1 MKICDDKKIL
11 NPKSNICVKKNGIIG
26 KKLLLDNE
34 IIPIFWKKNSC
45 YLDSV
50 LVSLFHYNDI
60 NMIDYPLINYKN
72 KILNIKAKNIKNEL
86 LKIFEIISQRK
97 ISKKNNCS
105 LLRKL
110 LDDFYN
116 KLIEIYPEKATIFE
130 NENWIDS
137 QLDVFEFLNLFDNI
151 FNIPNSLKLREGNN
165 LHNSNFFYNIP
176 IDLLID
182 KNKVF
187 IKKIFPSFKIK
198 NNNLI
203 IQTTLLKADK
213 LFLKI
218 FRNLGHYKLK
228 TKIIPSKTLKLPDN
242 NFDLHLNSIIIHYGD
257 IIGGHYICLY
267 KFNDKWFEYD
277 DMNLPPTYIGSLN
290 KIIQNDN
297 YISNIVGLLY
307 SKII

>member
-1 MKICDDKKIL
+1 MKICKENKIL
-11 NPKSNICVKKNGIIG
+11 NPKTNLCVKKNGIIG
-26 KKLLLDNE
+26 KKILLDNE
-34 IIPIFWKKNSC
+34 IIPIFWENNSC
-45 YLDSV
+45 YLDSI

-60 NMIDYPLINYKN
+60 NNINYPLINYKN
-72 KILNIKAKNIKNEL
+72 KTLNIKAENIKNEL
-86 LKIFEIISQRK
+86 FKIFEIISQRK
-97 ISKKNNCS
+97 ISKKRNNCS
-105 LLRKL
+105 LLRTL
-110 LDDFYN
+110 LNDFYK
-116 KLIEIYPEKATIFE
+116 KLIKIYPEKATIFK
-130 NENWIDS
+130 NENWINS

-151 FNIPNSLKLREGNN
+151 FNIPNSLKFREGTN

-176 IDLLID
+176 IDLLIN

-198 NNNLI
+198 NNKLI
-203 IQTTLLKADK
+203 IKTTLLKADK

-218 FRNLGHYKLK
+218 FRNLGDYKLE

-242 NFDLHLNSIIIHYGD
+242 NFDLHLNSIIIHYGN

-267 KFNDKWFEYD
+267 KLNDKWFEYD

-307 SKII
+307 SK

>member
-1 MKICDDKKIL
+1 MKICKENKIL
-11 NPKSNICVKKNGIIG
+11 NPKTNLCVKKNGIIG
-26 KKLLLDNE
+26 KKLLLNNE
-34 IIPIFWKKNSC
+34 TIPIFWEKNSC
-45 YLDSV
+45 YLDSI

-60 NMIDYPLINYKN
+60 NIINYPLINYKN

-86 LKIFEIISQRK
+86 FEIFEIISQRK
-97 ISKKNNCS
+97 ISKKRNNCS
-105 LLRKL
+105 LLRTL
-110 LDDFYN
+110 LNDFYN
-116 KLIEIYPEKATIFE
+116 KLIKIYPEKATIFE
-130 NENWIDS
+130 NENWINS

-151 FNIPNSLKLREGNN
+151 FNIPNSLKFREGNN
-165 LHNSNFFYNIP
+165 LNNSNFFYNIP
-176 IDLLID
+176 IDLLIN

-198 NNNLI
+198 NNKLI
-203 IQTTLLKADK
+203 IQTTLLKGDK

-218 FRNLGHYKLK
+218 FRNLGNYKLE

-242 NFDLHLNSIIIHYGD
+242 NFDLYLNSIIIHYGD
-257 IIGGHYICLY
+257 NIGGHYICLY

-277 DMNLPPTYIGSLN
+277 DMNLPPSYIGSLN

-307 SKII
+307 SK